1 MPLFDFSGLDKDGRR
16 TTGTLEA
23 ENKEGAMTVLSNRNL
38 TVTKLIPVKVKKP
51 GAFPFFGTG
60 RIKIKGEEL
69 LLFTQELASMLSA
82 GINMRRA
89 LDIISA
95 DVDTPDLKQIVRE
108 LLTGIGEGKSLSE
121 LFNKYPDVFSKLY
134 VSMVEAG
141 EASGK
146 LPDILLRLATYIE
159 NAENLKKKVQGAFY
173 YPVIVLVLSLFITAF
188 IFIFG
193 IPRIKSIYD
202 QLGGELPIFT
212 RVFID
217 LSTFISQNL
226 LFIIPLAIILVT
238 GLTYISKTEQFK
250 YFLDNLKLKNKLL
263 GPIFQ
268 RLAIAR
274 FSRTLSALYTSGV
287 PLLQA
292 MEIVSA
298 SMGNVIMEEAVKSS
312 IKKLAEGENL
322 ADPLRDTN
330 VFTQM
335 AISMLAAGEE
345 AGTLGTMLDR
355 LADFYETQVEISIRA
370 LTDLIE
376 PLIMVFI
383 GVIIGV
389 LILVL
394 ALPFMQLSTVLH

>member
-1 MPLFDFSGLDKDGRR
+1 MPLFDFAGLDKDGRR

-38 TVTKLIPVKVKKP
+38 TVTKLLPVKVKKP
-51 GAFPFFGTG
+51 GILTFFGAG

-89 LDIISA
+89 MDIISA
-95 DVDTPDLKQIVRE
+95 DVDNHDLKQIVSE
-108 LLTGIGEGKSLSE
+108 LLKGVGEGKPLSE

-134 VSMVEAG
+134 ISMVEAG

-202 QLGGELPIFT
+202 QLGGELPVFT
-212 RVFID
+212 KVFID

-226 LFIIPLAIILVT
+226 FFVVPLVFLLVIV
-238 GLTYISKTEQFK
+238 LTYICKTEQFK
-250 YFLDNLKLKNKLL
+250 YFMDDFKLKNKLF
-263 GPIFQ
+263 GPIFK

-274 FSRTLSALYTSGV
+274 FARTLSALYTSGV
-287 PLLQA
+287 PLLQS

-298 SMGNVIMEEAVKSS
+298 SMGNVIMEKAVRSS
-312 IKKLAEGENL
+312 IKRLAEGETL

-330 VFTQM
+330 IFTQM
-335 AISMLAAGEE
+335 AISMMSAGEE
-345 AGTLGTMLDR
+345 AGTLGTMLDK

-383 GVIIGV
+383 GIIIGL

>member
-1 MPLFDFSGLDKDGRR
+1 MPLFSFTARDNDGKK
-16 TTGTLEA
+16 TSGTLEA
-23 ENKEGAMTVLSNRNL
+23 DSKEGAMKILTEKNL
-38 TVTKLIPVKVKKP
+38 IVTKVTPLKIKKQNP
-51 GAFPFFGTG
+51 LSFLGVGQM
-60 RIKIKGEEL
+60 KIKGEEL

-95 DVDTPDLKQIVRE
+95 DVDNPDLKQIVFE
-108 LLTGIGEGKSLSE
+108 LLTGIGEGKPLSE
-121 LFNKYPDVFSKLY
+121 LFKKYPEVFSKLY

-141 EASGK
+141 ETSGK

-202 QLGGELPIFT
+202 QLGGDLPVFT
-212 RVFID
+212 KVFID

-226 LFIIPLAIILVT
+226 FFIVPLLILLVIA
-238 GLTYISKTEQFK
+238 LTYISKTEQFK
-250 YFLDNLKLKNKLL
+250 YFMDNFKLKNKLL

-292 MEIVSA
+292 MEIVST
-298 SMGNVIMEEAVKSS
+298 SMGNIIMEKAVRTS
-312 IKKLAEGENL
+312 IKKLAEGETL

-335 AISMLAAGEE
+335 AISMLSAGEE
-345 AGTLGTMLDR
+345 AGTLGTMLDK
-355 LADFYETQVEISIRA
+355 LADFYETQVELSIRA
-370 LTDLIE
+370 LSDLIE

-383 GVIIGV
+383 GIIIGV

>member
-1 MPLFDFSGLDKDGRR
+1 MPLFDFAGLDKDGRR

-38 TVTKLIPVKVKKP
+38 TVTKLLPVKIKEP
-51 GAFPFFGTG
+51 GALAFLGIG
-60 RIKIKGEEL
+60 QKKIKGEEL

-95 DVDTPDLKQIVRE
+95 DVDNPDLKQIVLE
-108 LLTGIGEGKSLSE
+108 LLIGIGEGKPLSE
-121 LFNKYPDVFSKLY
+121 LFKKYPDIFSKLY

-217 LSTFISQNL
+217 LSTFISQHL
-226 LFIIPLAIILVT
+226 LL
-238 GLTYISKTEQFK
+238 
-250 YFLDNLKLKNKLL
+250 
-263 GPIFQ
+263 
-268 RLAIAR
+268 
-274 FSRTLSALYTSGV
+274 
-287 PLLQA
+287 
-292 MEIVSA
+292 
-298 SMGNVIMEEAVKSS
+298 
-312 IKKLAEGENL
+312 
-322 ADPLRDTN
+322 
-330 VFTQM
+330 
-335 AISMLAAGEE
+335 
-345 AGTLGTMLDR
+345 
-355 LADFYETQVEISIRA
+355 
-370 LTDLIE
+370 
-376 PLIMVFI
+376 
-383 GVIIGV
+383 
-389 LILVL
+389 
-394 ALPFMQLSTVLH
+394 

>member
-1 MPLFDFSGLDKDGRR
+1 MPLFDFAGLDKDGRR

-38 TVTKLIPVKVKKP
+38 TVTKLLPVKIKEP
-51 GAFPFFGTG
+51 GALAFLGIG
-60 RIKIKGEEL
+60 QKKIKGEEL

-95 DVDTPDLKQIVRE
+95 DVDNPDLKQIVLE
-108 LLTGIGEGKSLSE
+108 LLIGIGEGKPLSE
-121 LFNKYPDVFSKLY
+121 LFKKYPDIFSKLY

-193 IPRIKSIYD
+193 IPRIKAIYD
-202 QLGGELPIFT
+202 QLGGDLPIFT
-212 RVFID
+212 KVFID
-217 LSTFISQNL
+217 LSTFISHNL
-226 LFIIPLAIILVT
+226 LFIVPLVIILVI
-238 GLTYISKTEQFK
+238 GLIYISKTEQYRYYMDDF
-250 YFLDNLKLKNKLL
+250 KLKNKLF
-263 GPIFQ
+263 GTIFQ

-274 FSRTLSALYTSGV
+274 FARTLSALYTSGV
-287 PLLQA
+287 PLLQS
-292 MEIVSA
+292 MEIVST
-298 SMGNVIMEEAVKSS
+298 SMGNVIMEKAVRSS

-330 VFTQM
+330 VFSQM

-345 AGTLGTMLDR
+345 AGTLGTMLDK
-355 LADFYETQVEISIRA
+355 LADFYETQVELSIRA

-383 GVIIGV
+383 GIIIGV

-394 ALPFMQLSTVLH
+394 ALPFMQLSSVLN

>member
-1 MPLFDFSGLDKDGRR
+1 MPLFDFAGLDKDGRR

-38 TVTKLIPVKVKKP
+38 TVTKLLPVKVKKP
-51 GAFPFFGTG
+51 GIFAFLGAG
-60 RIKIKGEEL
+60 QLKIKGEEL

-82 GINMRRA
+82 GINIRRG
-89 LDIISA
+89 LDIIAA
-95 DVDTPDLKQIVRE
+95 DVDNPDLKQIVRE
-108 LLTGIGEGKSLSE
+108 LLTGVGEGKPLAE
-121 LFNKYPDVFSKLY
+121 LFKKYPDVFSKLY

-146 LPDILLRLATYIE
+146 LPDILLRLASYIE

-193 IPRIKSIYD
+193 IPRIKAIYD

-212 RVFID
+212 KFFID
-217 LSTFISQNL
+217 LSTFVSNNL
-226 LFIIPLAIILVT
+226 LFIVPLVIILVI
-238 GLTYISKTEQFK
+238 GLTYIAKTEQFK
-250 YFLDNLKLKNKLL
+250 YFMDDLKLKNKLL

-274 FSRTLSALYTSGV
+274 FARTLSALYTSGV
-287 PLLQA
+287 PLLQS
-292 MEIVSA
+292 MEIVST
-298 SMGNVIMEEAVKSS
+298 SMGNIVMEKAVRSTV
-312 IKKLAEGENL
+312 KKLAEGENL

-330 VFTQM
+330 VFSQM

-383 GVIIGV
+383 GIIIGV

-394 ALPFMQLSTVLH
+394 ALPFMQLSSVLH